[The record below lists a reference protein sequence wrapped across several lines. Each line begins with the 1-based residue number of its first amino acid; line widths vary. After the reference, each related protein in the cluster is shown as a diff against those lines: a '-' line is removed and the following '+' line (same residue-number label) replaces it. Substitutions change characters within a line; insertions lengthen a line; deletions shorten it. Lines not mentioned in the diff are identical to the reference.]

1 MLLSL
6 SVKNLALVDRA
17 EVEFKEGLNI
27 ITGETG
33 AGKSIIIGSI
43 NLALGGKVSKD
54 IIRSGAEYALVELV
68 FEIDNDY
75 QRQQLEKMDIFPED
89 NQLIIS
95 RKITPGRS
103 ISKINGETVTVSNL
117 KEVAGIVID
126 IHGQH
131 EHQSLL
137 NKHKHF
143 EILDEFA
150 KNELCKPKAEMAKL
164 YRKYSALKSKLDS
177 LDFDESSREREI
189 SFLQYEIEEIQ
200 NASLSVGEDELL
212 EAKYKKME
220 NSQKITDSLSLVHS
234 MLDGSDSVCAGMLI
248 GNSVRE
254 MAAVAS
260 LDDKL
265 KSMNEQL
272 LSVEDI
278 LSDFNRELSDYISEF
293 EFDEEEYHEI
303 TQRLDLINH
312 LKSKY
317 GNTIEQILKEC
328 ADKQQKCDELINFA
342 QNVTELKEEI
352 KQCELDMTEISQVL
366 TEIRKKYAGRL
377 SEEIKNALLDM
388 NFLDVQ
394 FDIMFN
400 RNRTFSAAGID
411 DVEFVIS
418 TNPGEPL
425 LPLGKVASGGELSRI
440 MLAIKTVLA
449 KKDFVDTMIF
459 DEIDVGISGRTAQK
473 ISEKMGMLAKD
484 KQIICITHLPQIAAM
499 SDCHFL
505 IEKNMENNGEVMTKT
520 TIRELSEEEIYTELA
535 RLLGGVEITKT
546 VMDNAKEMRR
556 LTKR

>member
-1 MLLSL
+1 
-6 SVKNLALVDRA
+6 
-17 EVEFKEGLNI
+17 
-27 ITGETG
+27 
-33 AGKSIIIGSI
+33 
-43 NLALGGKVSKD
+43 
-54 IIRSGAEYALVELV
+54 
-68 FEIDNDY
+68 
-75 QRQQLEKMDIFPED
+75 MDIFPED

-278 LSDFNRELSDYISEF
+278 LSDFNREC
-293 EFDEEEYHEI
+293 
-303 TQRLDLINH
+303 LI
-312 LKSKY
+312 
-317 GNTIEQILKEC
+317 I
-328 ADKQQKCDELINFA
+328 
-342 QNVTELKEEI
+342 
-352 KQCELDMTEISQVL
+352 
-366 TEIRKKYAGRL
+366 
-377 SEEIKNALLDM
+377 
-388 NFLDVQ
+388 
-394 FDIMFN
+394 
-400 RNRTFSAAGID
+400 
-411 DVEFVIS
+411 
-418 TNPGEPL
+418 
-425 LPLGKVASGGELSRI
+425 
-440 MLAIKTVLA
+440 
-449 KKDFVDTMIF
+449 
-459 DEIDVGISGRTAQK
+459 
-473 ISEKMGMLAKD
+473 
-484 KQIICITHLPQIAAM
+484 
-499 SDCHFL
+499 
-505 IEKNMENNGEVMTKT
+505 
-520 TIRELSEEEIYTELA
+520 
-535 RLLGGVEITKT
+535 
-546 VMDNAKEMRR
+546 
-556 LTKR
+556 

>member
-164 YRKYSALKSKLDS
+164 YRKYSALKSKLD
-177 LDFDESSREREI
+177 
-189 SFLQYEIEEIQ
+189 
-200 NASLSVGEDELL
+200 
-212 EAKYKKME
+212 
-220 NSQKITDSLSLVHS
+220 
-234 MLDGSDSVCAGMLI
+234 
-248 GNSVRE
+248 
-254 MAAVAS
+254 
-260 LDDKL
+260 
-265 KSMNEQL
+265 KS
-272 LSVEDI
+272 
-278 LSDFNRELSDYISEF
+278 
-293 EFDEEEYHEI
+293 
-303 TQRLDLINH
+303 
-312 LKSKY
+312 
-317 GNTIEQILKEC
+317 
-328 ADKQQKCDELINFA
+328 
-342 QNVTELKEEI
+342 
-352 KQCELDMTEISQVL
+352 
-366 TEIRKKYAGRL
+366 
-377 SEEIKNALLDM
+377 
-388 NFLDVQ
+388 
-394 FDIMFN
+394 
-400 RNRTFSAAGID
+400 
-411 DVEFVIS
+411 
-418 TNPGEPL
+418 
-425 LPLGKVASGGELSRI
+425 
-440 MLAIKTVLA
+440 
-449 KKDFVDTMIF
+449 
-459 DEIDVGISGRTAQK
+459 
-473 ISEKMGMLAKD
+473 
-484 KQIICITHLPQIAAM
+484 
-499 SDCHFL
+499 
-505 IEKNMENNGEVMTKT
+505 
-520 TIRELSEEEIYTELA
+520 
-535 RLLGGVEITKT
+535 
-546 VMDNAKEMRR
+546 
-556 LTKR
+556 

>member
-137 NKHKHF
+137 HKHKHF

-278 LSDFNRELSDYISEF
+278 IENC
-293 EFDEEEYHEI
+293 
-303 TQRLDLINH
+303 LI
-312 LKSKY
+312 
-317 GNTIEQILKEC
+317 I
-328 ADKQQKCDELINFA
+328 
-342 QNVTELKEEI
+342 
-352 KQCELDMTEISQVL
+352 
-366 TEIRKKYAGRL
+366 
-377 SEEIKNALLDM
+377 
-388 NFLDVQ
+388 
-394 FDIMFN
+394 
-400 RNRTFSAAGID
+400 
-411 DVEFVIS
+411 
-418 TNPGEPL
+418 
-425 LPLGKVASGGELSRI
+425 
-440 MLAIKTVLA
+440 
-449 KKDFVDTMIF
+449 
-459 DEIDVGISGRTAQK
+459 
-473 ISEKMGMLAKD
+473 
-484 KQIICITHLPQIAAM
+484 
-499 SDCHFL
+499 
-505 IEKNMENNGEVMTKT
+505 
-520 TIRELSEEEIYTELA
+520 
-535 RLLGGVEITKT
+535 
-546 VMDNAKEMRR
+546 
-556 LTKR
+556 

>member
-177 LDFDESSREREI
+177 LDFDEKVEKYDQHIVLYVDNIFVRSR
-189 SFLQYEIEEIQ
+189 FCYPHYQYEENI
-200 NASLSVGEDELL
+200 LL
-212 EAKYKKME
+212 KK
-220 NSQKITDSLSLVHS
+220 KF
-234 MLDGSDSVCAGMLI
+234 
-248 GNSVRE
+248 
-254 MAAVAS
+254 
-260 LDDKL
+260 K
-265 KSMNEQL
+265 
-272 LSVEDI
+272 
-278 LSDFNRELSDYISEF
+278 
-293 EFDEEEYHEI
+293 
-303 TQRLDLINH
+303 
-312 LKSKY
+312 
-317 GNTIEQILKEC
+317 
-328 ADKQQKCDELINFA
+328 
-342 QNVTELKEEI
+342 
-352 KQCELDMTEISQVL
+352 
-366 TEIRKKYAGRL
+366 
-377 SEEIKNALLDM
+377 
-388 NFLDVQ
+388 
-394 FDIMFN
+394 
-400 RNRTFSAAGID
+400 
-411 DVEFVIS
+411 
-418 TNPGEPL
+418 
-425 LPLGKVASGGELSRI
+425 
-440 MLAIKTVLA
+440 
-449 KKDFVDTMIF
+449 
-459 DEIDVGISGRTAQK
+459 
-473 ISEKMGMLAKD
+473 
-484 KQIICITHLPQIAAM
+484 
-499 SDCHFL
+499 
-505 IEKNMENNGEVMTKT
+505 
-520 TIRELSEEEIYTELA
+520 
-535 RLLGGVEITKT
+535 
-546 VMDNAKEMRR
+546 
-556 LTKR
+556 

>member
-150 KNELCKPKAEMAKL
+150 KNELCKPKAGMAKL

-177 LDFDESSREREI
+177 LDFDEKVEKYDQHIVLYVDNIFVRPR
-189 SFLQYEIEEIQ
+189 FCYPHYQYEENI
-200 NASLSVGEDELL
+200 LL
-212 EAKYKKME
+212 KRNLNKK
-220 NSQKITDSLSLVHS
+220 
-234 MLDGSDSVCAGMLI
+234 
-248 GNSVRE
+248 
-254 MAAVAS
+254 
-260 LDDKL
+260 
-265 KSMNEQL
+265 
-272 LSVEDI
+272 
-278 LSDFNRELSDYISEF
+278 
-293 EFDEEEYHEI
+293 
-303 TQRLDLINH
+303 
-312 LKSKY
+312 
-317 GNTIEQILKEC
+317 
-328 ADKQQKCDELINFA
+328 
-342 QNVTELKEEI
+342 ELKDAI
-352 KQCELDMTEISQVL
+352 Q
-366 TEIRKKYAGRL
+366 KYMV
-377 SEEIKNALLDM
+377 N
-388 NFLDVQ
+388 
-394 FDIMFN
+394 
-400 RNRTFSAAGID
+400 
-411 DVEFVIS
+411 
-418 TNPGEPL
+418 
-425 LPLGKVASGGELSRI
+425 
-440 MLAIKTVLA
+440 
-449 KKDFVDTMIF
+449 
-459 DEIDVGISGRTAQK
+459 
-473 ISEKMGMLAKD
+473 
-484 KQIICITHLPQIAAM
+484 
-499 SDCHFL
+499 
-505 IEKNMENNGEVMTKT
+505 
-520 TIRELSEEEIYTELA
+520 
-535 RLLGGVEITKT
+535 
-546 VMDNAKEMRR
+546 
-556 LTKR
+556 